1 MARLVRL
8 TATASHKI
16 DPATLPPGKMLSIC
30 VCGLSQNMPFCD
42 GAHKIT
48 KLEEPGKLYIY
59 AADSK
64 TVLEVRDDPTPVSSP
79 TPTSPP
85 APAPAA
91 ASPASPSQST
101 PPTIA

>member
-59 AADSK
+59 AADGK
-64 TVLEVRDDPTPVSSP
+64 TVLEVRDDPTP
-79 TPTSPP
+79 TP
-85 APAPAA
+85 PAA
-91 ASPASPSQST
+91 ASTPTAPSSSPTVS
-101 PPTIA
+101 

>member
-59 AADSK
+59 AADGK
-64 TVLEVRDDPTPVSSP
+64 TVLEVRDDPTPAPETSPAPTSASATSNSP
-79 TPTSPP
+79 T
-85 APAPAA
+85 A
-91 ASPASPSQST
+91 
-101 PPTIA
+101 

>member
-48 KLEEPGKLYIY
+48 KLEEPGKMYIY
-59 AADSK
+59 AADGK
-64 TVLEVRDDPTPVSSP
+64 TVLEVRDDPTP
-79 TPTSPP
+79 TPE
-85 APAPAA
+85 
-91 ASPASPSQST
+91 ASPAPTSASATSNSPT
-101 PPTIA
+101 A